1 MAELTARQLGLT
13 AIRGR
18 LLLPREIAPL
28 LRVSERWIRD
38 HMQKKTFP
46 IRWYFINDKDR
57 AVDSADL
64 NDWIAKK
71 RVEPGTAP
79 LPTKAL
85 NKILAGG
92 KGVIA

>member
-1 MAELTARQLGLT
+1 MDRLTGKQLGLT

-18 LLLPREIAPL
+18 LLLPREIAPV
-28 LRVSERWIRD
+28 LRVSERWIRNG
-38 HMQKKTFP
+38 MQNGTFP

-64 NDWIAKK
+64 NEWIAKK
-71 RVEPGTAP
+71 RVEAGTAP

-85 NKILAGG
+85 NEITGG